1 MNVILRENVENLGT
15 IGDQVRVSSGYF
27 RNFLFPRGLAV
38 QADERNVKQVEHQKR
53 ALKKKLAKVRGEK
66 EDLKNQLEALSLVV
80 RRKAGENQ
88 KLFGSITSQDIADAI
103 EQKGVKI
110 DRKQIELGGALK
122 KLGSFKVPVRLME
135 GIIAEVNLSIVA
147 DVE

>member
-1 MNVILRENVENLGT
+1 MNVILRENVENLGS
-15 IGDQVRVSSGYF
+15 IGDIVRVADGYF
-27 RNFLFPRGLAV
+27 RNFLFPKGLAV
-38 QADERNVKQVEHQKR
+38 QADEKNVSQVEHQKR
-53 ALKKKLAKVRGEK
+53 ALKKKLAKVRADK
-66 EDLKNQLEALSLVV
+66 EGLKNQLEALSLVF

-88 KLFGSITSQDIADAI
+88 KLFGSITNQDIAEAI

-110 DRKQIELGGALK
+110 DRRQIDLGGALK

-135 GIIAEVNLSIVA
+135 GIEAELNVSVVA